1 MGYAVIFLYRRLVLV
16 GFCLFSDLWI
26 MCGFFSLNCFFSY
39 IGELASHIAVL
50 SLMMRF
56 LNVLRS
62 LRSQQ
67 FKVCS
72 FFELLS
78 SCQL

>member
-1 MGYAVIFLYRRLVLV
+1 MG
-16 GFCLFSDLWI
+16 
-26 MCGFFSLNCFFSY
+26 FSLNCFFSYY

-67 FKVCS
+67 FKVRS

-78 SCQL
+78 SCQLWFC